1 MADTLDKV
9 LKRVFELVPV
19 PQDVQDRVQLDL
31 RQDLGGSEF
40 GYIAKRPA
48 LRHAVTMG
56 AQLQAGQSIPQ
67 AIQACGLKRRQG
79 YKILGRPAAKPL
91 R

>member
-1 MADTLDKV
+1 MADLLDRI
-9 LKRVFELVPV
+9 LQRVGDLAHVPAEV
-19 PQDVQDRVQLDL
+19 RDRVEVEL
-31 RQDLGGSEF
+31 RQELGGTDG